1 MISKKLTDPRPSG
14 TPFSIGDATL
24 SVRIWATDP
33 KRAGSRGHMLEA
45 ASSMN
50 LRIEIDENKS
60 HIITIKGEESNRSR
74 KREYDFKID
83 IGSVLL
89 NQIVSFAEENG
100 ILSSSRNKRIQEATR
115 LIARARKLLSSQK

>member
-1 MISKKLTDPRPSG
+1 
-14 TPFSIGDATL
+14 
-24 SVRIWATDP
+24 
-33 KRAGSRGHMLEA
+33 MLEA